1 MENQSDA
8 KKPLNIRSIAG
19 KMVKPLKI
27 LLTNNKSKAGF
38 ILLASLI
45 IFGILGQFF
54 TPYNPNKYEFTGG
67 MAPSYAHI
75 LGTTVYGQD
84 VFSQLF
90 YGAAPTLMVGLAVG
104 IIGTSISIAV
114 GISAGFA
121 SERVNAFITGIINI
135 FLIIPGVL
143 LIMLF
148 GSFFLGIH
156 KSLGYLPTILILII
170 TGWAFGARTF
180 RSITLSIAKRDF
192 ILSSVL
198 IGESRL
204 SIIFR
209 QIIRAIFPVIISNF
223 FFTAMYGTM
232 GLTFVEYLGV
242 GNLLQINWGT
252 MLYWAINNEA
262 YLTGM
267 WWWILPPSFMISIL
281 MFSFIL
287 LNFGMDEIGNPS
299 LRRFD
304 SKKSKKNKKISDDL
318 NVDTEN

>member
-1 MENQSDA
+1 MN
-8 KKPLNIRSIAG
+8 RSLFKNSTVNGISF
-19 KMVKPLKI
+19 KFNKIIKPLKI
-27 LLTNNKSKAGF
+27 LLTNNKAKVGF
-38 ILLASLI
+38 IILTGMMV
-45 IFGILGQFF
+45 FGVLGQFLA
-54 TPYNPNKYEFTGG
+54 PYNPNRYEFVRS
-67 MAPSYAHI
+67 MPPSYSHL

-90 YGAAPTLMVGLAVG
+90 YGAAPTLLVGFSVG
-104 IIGTSISIAV
+104 IIGTFISIFV

-121 SERVNAFITGIINI
+121 SERVNNIVTGIINI

-148 GSFFLGIH
+148 GSYFLGIH
-156 KSLGYLPTILILII
+156 QSLGYLPTILILVI

-192 ILSSVL
+192 ILSSML

-242 GNLLQINWGT
+242 GNLLQVNWGT

-262 YLTGM
+262 YLTGL

-299 LRRFD
+299 LRRFN
-304 SKKSKKNKKISDDL
+304 SKKNKKGDL
-318 NVDTEN
+318 NEHTEN